1 MNAFVLSGLVKR
13 RAQLAGDIENTHEA
27 LRKMVLDLESLDA
40 TIVQFDPDFQ
50 VETIK
55 PKAFRP
61 PKDWSNRGQM
71 SRIILSVSRQAAE
84 PLTTRDIALQ
94 LLIER
99 ALDKSDQ
106 RLLRLMTKRVGV
118 ALRGQRGKRY
128 RPVRSGTGPR
138 VNPFITLYARE
149 GADGQAV
156 VCPLLRGSSP
166 TRWVAPKQRSGYK
179 SRT

>member
-1 MNAFVLSGLVKR
+1 MNEFVLNGLVKR
-13 RAQLAGDIENTHEA
+13 RAQLAGDIENTHEV

-40 TIVQFDPDFQ
+40 TIVQFDPDFK

-71 SRIILSVSRQAAE
+71 SRIILSVLRQASE

-99 ALDKSDQ
+99 ALDKSDL

-118 ALRGQRGKRY
+118 ALRGQRGNGI
-128 RPVRSGTGPR
+128 VRCDQGPGQYMLWE
-138 VNPFITLYARE
+138 IARN
-149 GADGQAV
+149 
-156 VCPLLRGSSP
+156 
-166 TRWVAPKQRSGYK
+166 
-179 SRT
+179 